1 MPMFVGLSFRVSR
14 AGRSRNN
21 TLPES
26 LLTKHRNHNFVQI
39 VLLLSSLA
47 HVVSFSGSL
56 LKLVDLSAGF
66 LYQSQVRFEH
76 FTRNQAPESDKEVVI
91 GQSGELS

>member
-66 LYQSQVRFEH
+66 LCQSQVRFEH